1 LRRRRWQRSGE
12 EVERAKVAIDGFG
25 KIGRTALKIALDTP
39 ELDPVAAND
48 LAPAADLAYLLRYD
62 TVSQRVRQAAR
73 MAESI

>member
-1 LRRRRWQRSGE
+1 
-12 EVERAKVAIDGFG
+12 
-25 KIGRTALKIALDTP
+25 LKIALDTP